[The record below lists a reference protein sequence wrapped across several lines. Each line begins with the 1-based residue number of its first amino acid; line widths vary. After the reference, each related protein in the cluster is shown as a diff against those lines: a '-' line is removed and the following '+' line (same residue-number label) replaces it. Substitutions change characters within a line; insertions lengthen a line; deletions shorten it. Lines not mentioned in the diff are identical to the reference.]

1 MARKKDFWHQYEGW
15 LISYIIIQSFI
26 TIGCTLG
33 FSDAIIRRNA
43 KVRRDG
49 CLMVLTVLGAFLASF
64 LWPIPAGLGLALLP
78 FLAIYGIFLLFY
90 KICLGEDQ
98 RCCGIDFRSVFC
110 GKEKAGNQDEEGG
123 TGVVDRPFDRS
134 EGMELPAYPGGVASR
149 DLNGV

>member
-1 MARKKDFWHQYEGW
+1 
-15 LISYIIIQSFI
+15 
-26 TIGCTLG
+26 
-33 FSDAIIRRNA
+33 
-43 KVRRDG
+43 
-49 CLMVLTVLGAFLASF
+49 MVLTVLGAFLASF
-64 LWPIPAGLGLALLP
+64 LWPIPVGLGLAVLP

-98 RCCGIDFRSVFC
+98 RCCGIDFRSVFR

-123 TGVVDRPFDRS
+123 NGVVDRPFDRS